1 MNPRKVNVE
10 NDCIKIAEYLA
21 KGDKTIE
28 QIQKRLKLSNNRW
41 HNARRKMQE
50 DGRLGTIPGTPVLY
64 TLIKRANHDT
74 LIKGKPIVKRRH
86 LVKNIFPFSDMTAT
100 SDDDTAAYHGQERA
114 V

>member
-50 DGRLGTIPGTPVLY
+50 DGRLGTISGTPVLY

-74 LIKGKPIVKRRH
+74 LIKGKPIVKRRTII
-86 LVKNIFPFSDMTAT
+86 KNAT
-100 SDDDTAAYHGQERA
+100 LFFAEVTK
-114 V
+114 